1 MEGIF
6 IALRARG
13 LFRCSLFGPPA
24 RRAAGGGGEGLS
36 FGMRFLSA
44 CGRGAFLLLFIWAA
58 CAAGGRWGP
67 VRGCRP
73 SEAPS
78 ALPPDDPAGLSISH
92 QPSKPHLHS
101 LRPILLGFPGPTS
114 RQVPSVLT
122 PNYPTRFS
130 SFRQPARAARLLLRE
145 LPSLRS
151 GDLPARRA
159 IPSPAFALHKSCG
172 DVYLFEGLFAVLYSF
187 AVEGFLLLIF
197 ACWCLLVQAANAPA
211 AFVRGL
217 LAFEGLLRV

>member
-1 MEGIF
+1 MPCGH
-6 IALRARG
+6 G
-13 LFRCSLFGPPA
+13 
-24 RRAAGGGGEGLS
+24 S
-36 FGMRFLSA
+36 FPFYVV
-44 CGRGAFLLLFIWAA
+44 WAA

-78 ALPPDDPAGLSISH
+78 ALPPDDPAGPSIFHQSPRFPTAPATGRFHWLSNSH
-92 QPSKPHLHS
+92 QS
-101 LRPILLGFPGPTS
+101 
-114 RQVPSVLT
+114 
-122 PNYPTRFS
+122 
-130 SFRQPARAARLLLRE
+130 ARAARLLLRE